1 MRAGSEASHA
11 PTRRLHPDEF
21 PAGKISELVPD
32 GSSSGISLLFAALL
46 GDPSEPCTHPEWV
59 LVDGADAFD
68 PDSFTGAACSKMLW
82 VRCSSVL
89 EMLRSA
95 DLLVQ
100 DGNVPLI
107 VMDATGLPR
116 RELSALPHSA
126 WWRLNHA
133 VERTGARLVVMSP
146 SPLVPCASLRLSLSA
161 GLSLE
166 DFDESR
172 GTLVDRL
179 QATPSRLR
187 HAT

>member
-1 MRAGSEASHA
+1 MRAGGEPSNT
-11 PTRRLHPDEF
+11 PPRRLHPDEF
-21 PAGKISELVPD
+21 PVGRISELVPE
-32 GSSSGISLLFAALL
+32 GSASGLSLLFAALL

-59 LVDGADAFD
+59 LVDGADGFD

-100 DGNVPLI
+100 DGNVQLI
-107 VMDATGLPR
+107 IMDATGLPR
-116 RELSALPHSA
+116 RELGALPHSA

-146 SPLVPCASLRLSLSA
+146 YPLVPCASLRLSLSA
-161 GLSLE
+161 GLSLG

-172 GTLVDRL
+172 GNLVNRL
-179 QATPSRLR
+179 QAAPSRLR